1 MLYFTYNG
9 FFKQINMQV
18 PGPYNEVNFN
28 KRVFL
33 SEVDMKLL
41 EYCTNKWKNE
51 LNRVPAHRGPGN
63 NKLRT

>member
-1 MLYFTYNG
+1 
-9 FFKQINMQV
+9 MQV
-18 PGPYNEVNFN
+18 PELNNEVNLN

-51 LNRVPAHRGPGN
+51 LNRVSARRVPG
-63 NKLRT
+63 KK